1 MKLFLKEQMA
11 LFILYFFNMFFLVI
25 IYYFIG
31 GFEKSENLLY
41 FLFVSLF
48 LLICYSIYRYLTN
61 RRFYKKLSELSSNLE
76 TPISNIGNSCLDE
89 ALNNIL
95 KNQFSLFQEQI
106 HNYDRKQKEHLV
118 FINQWVHHMK
128 TPLSAIQLVAQEN
141 EYEPYMSN
149 IQQEIDSLNRGLNM
163 ALYMARLDSFQN
175 DFYVETIDLRT
186 VVTKA
191 INELKGLFIST
202 GIFPQVIIEDEVLIQ
217 SDSKWLI
224 FILQQL
230 LTNAIK
236 YSGERNKKIIVRAY
250 KQNKNII
257 LEVKDHGVGIPK
269 KDIKRVYE
277 AFYTGENGR
286 KFGESTGMGL
296 YLVRQA
302 CKMLQHRVQL
312 ESEVDEGTVV
322 RIIF

>member
-1 MKLFLKEQMA
+1 MKLFFKEQLA
-11 LFILYFFNMFFLVI
+11 LFVLYFSNMFFLVI
-25 IYYFIG
+25 MYYFIG

-48 LLICYSIYRYLTN
+48 LLICYSVYRYFTN
-61 RRFYKKLSELSSNLE
+61 RRFYKKLSELSSSLE
-76 TPISNIGNSCLDE
+76 TPIADIGNSCLDE
-89 ALNNIL
+89 ALNKLL

-141 EYEPYMSN
+141 EYEPYMAN

-191 INELKGLFIST
+191 INELKGLFISK
-202 GIFPQVIIEDEVLIQ
+202 GIFPQILIKDKVLIQ

-236 YSGERNKKIIVRAY
+236 YSGERNKKITVQAY

-257 LEVKDHGVGIPK
+257 LEVKDQGVGIPK

-286 KFGESTGMGL
+286 RFGESTGMGL
-296 YLVRQA
+296 YLVRQS
-302 CKMLQHRVQL
+302 CKRLQHRVEL
-312 ESEVDEGTVV
+312 ESEVDVGTIV

>member
-25 IYYFIG
+25 MYYFVG
-31 GFEKSENLLY
+31 GFEKSENLFY

-48 LLICYSIYRYLTN
+48 LLICYSIYRYLSN
-61 RRFYKKLSELSSNLE
+61 RKFYKKLSRLYFNLE
-76 TPISNIGNSCLDE
+76 APISDIGNSCLDE
-89 ALNNIL
+89 ALNKLL

-106 HNYDRKQKEHLV
+106 HNYDKKQKEHLI

-128 TPLSAIQLVAQEN
+128 TPLSAIQLIAQEN
-141 EYEPYMSN
+141 EYELYVPN
-149 IQQEIDSLNRGLNM
+149 IQQEIDDLNRGLNM

-175 DFYVETIDLRT
+175 DFYVETVDLKT
-186 VVTKA
+186 VVTKS
-191 INELKGLFIST
+191 INELKGLFISKR
-202 GIFPQVIIEDEVLIQ
+202 IFPQVLVGDEILIN

-230 LTNAIK
+230 LTNSIK
-236 YSGERNKKIIVRAY
+236 YSGKRNKKIIVQAY
-250 KQNKNII
+250 KQNKSII
-257 LEVKDHGVGIPK
+257 LEVKDQGIGIPK

-286 KFGESTGMGL
+286 RFGESTGMGL
-296 YLVRQA
+296 YLVRKA
-302 CKMLQHRVQL
+302 CKRLQHRVEL
-312 ESEVDEGTVV
+312 ESEVDVGTVV